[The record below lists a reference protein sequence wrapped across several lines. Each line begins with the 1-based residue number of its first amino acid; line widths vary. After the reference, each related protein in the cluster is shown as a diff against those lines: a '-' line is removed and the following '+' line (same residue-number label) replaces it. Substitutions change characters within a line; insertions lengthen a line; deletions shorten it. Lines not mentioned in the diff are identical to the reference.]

1 MGLSKDKLIYDATT
15 PSDGDSVAA
24 FLRTGSGALTSTGG
38 ALDVNVT
45 ALTASDIDIRDLV
58 FATDKVD
65 VSGSEVSLDSATLAA
80 LENITVSATDLDI
93 RDLAFATDKV
103 DVSGS
108 EVSLDSATLAAL
120 ENITV
125 SATDLDIRDLA
136 FATDKVDVTGSEVS
150 LDATTLAALENITV
164 LATGNVADDAADSGN
179 PIKIGTRAVSGALA
193 AISATG
199 DRADSISDLYR
210 RLWVNT
216 APNVGGSNAAIS
228 VDTTAGGTALFASQL
243 AGRQRVEI
251 QNLGNKAVFV
261 GFGTVTASNGTRIAA
276 GATFTQMLGPDLALK
291 AISESGT
298 QDIRVLQLA

>member
-38 ALDVNVT
+38 ALDVNISAFT
-45 ALTASDIDIRDLV
+45 AADVDIRDLV

-65 VSGSEVSLDSATLAA
+65 VSGSEVSLDSTTLAA

-103 DVSGS
+103 DVGGS
-108 EVSLDSATLAAL
+108 VIALDAGTLAAL
-120 ENITV
+120 ESITI
-125 SATDLDIRDLA
+125 SGA
-136 FATDKVDVTGSEVS
+136 VT
-150 LDATTLAALENITV
+150 
-164 LATGNVADDAADSGN
+164 ATGNVADDAADTGS
-179 PIKIGTRAVSGALA
+179 PIKVGTRAVSGALTA
-193 AISATG
+193 VSTTG

-216 APNVGGSNAAIS
+216 APNVAGSNAAVS
-228 VDTTAGGTALFASQL
+228 VDTTAGGVALFASPL

-251 QNLGNKAVFV
+251 QNLGNKAIFV
-261 GFGTVTASNGTRIAA
+261 GFGTVTAANGTRIAA

-291 AISESGT
+291 AIAESGT
-298 QDIRVLQLA
+298 VDTRVLQLA